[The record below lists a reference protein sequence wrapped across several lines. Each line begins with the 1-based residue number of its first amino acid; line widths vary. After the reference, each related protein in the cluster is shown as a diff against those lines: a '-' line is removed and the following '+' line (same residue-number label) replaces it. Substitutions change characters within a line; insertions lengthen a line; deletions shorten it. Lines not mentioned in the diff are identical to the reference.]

1 SDAAIPPEPPPGRR
15 HADGRFA
22 VWHSRGG
29 FQSAGPLLFEIEVR
43 AVLLLALAVLSVGG
57 RAQTDSITVT
67 GTRVERPSMEV
78 PASIDRVEAE
88 DIRFAKP
95 QINLS
100 ESLGRVPGIV
110 VQNRQNYAQDL
121 QISSRG
127 FGGRSTFGIRGLR
140 LI

>member
-1 SDAAIPPEPPPGRR
+1 
-15 HADGRFA
+15 
-22 VWHSRGG
+22 
-29 FQSAGPLLFEIEVR
+29 
-43 AVLLLALAVLSVGG
+43 
-57 RAQTDSITVT
+57 
-67 GTRVERPSMEV
+67 MEV

-127 FGGRSTFGIRGLR
+127 FGGPLDLRHPRPAPHHRRHPRELSGRPGPGVAFRPWLRRARRGACAGRSP
-140 LI
+140 